1 MQEDNELARKL
12 EENEL
17 NEEYVRKLKEEEENF
32 WIA

>member
-1 MQEDNELARKL
+1 MFEDNELARKL

-17 NEEYVRKLKEEEENF
+17 KEEYVRKLKEEEENF

>member
-1 MQEDNELARKL
+1 MFEDNELARKL